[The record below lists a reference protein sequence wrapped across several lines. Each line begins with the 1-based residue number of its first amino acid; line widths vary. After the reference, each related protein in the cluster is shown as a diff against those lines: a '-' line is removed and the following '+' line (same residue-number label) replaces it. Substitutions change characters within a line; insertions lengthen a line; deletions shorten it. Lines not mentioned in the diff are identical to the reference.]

1 MPNGWIP
8 LQGTVN
14 KQHKVLCSAIAP
26 YDIKNIL
33 IEWSPPQHTVVYL
46 ILSHVDACDVALLPD
61 QLAEH
66 VAVLPTATALVQ
78 QPAALQTLW
87 DHQPTPIVPDR
98 TTAGQGLHGECIE
111 SSITVIHG
119 WFNNLIH
126 NNRILNNLQAS
137 RQTQTDRD
145 RKTQT
150 CNCVKMTHWC
160 YQNVIT
166 L

>member
-1 MPNGWIP
+1 M
-8 LQGTVN
+8 QGTVN

-98 TTAGQGLHGECIE
+98 TTAGQRA
-111 SSITVIHG
+111 T
-119 WFNNLIH
+119 W
-126 NNRILNNLQAS
+126 
-137 RQTQTDRD
+137 
-145 RKTQT
+145 
-150 CNCVKMTHWC
+150 
-160 YQNVIT
+160 
-166 L
+166 